1 MTRLTIGVF
10 GTGDA
15 GGYFGGRLAEA
26 GEDVRFI
33 ARGAHLA
40 ALSGVGAISRVPVGV
55 IRTQPE
61 TRRLLLEALEEIYG
75 LALTRRDRAA
85 DGHGGAD
92 ARLHRRTAGGRDD
105 VAQRDVLGG
114 RASELEARGAV
125 RLRARLGVEVPVH
138 RVICAALV
146 GRERSARGIG

>member
-1 MTRLTIGVF
+1 M
-10 GTGDA
+10 
-15 GGYFGGRLAEA
+15 

-61 TRRLLLEALEEIYG
+61 TRRLLREALEEIYG
-75 LALTRRDRAA
+75 LALRAGIALPTDTVERTLAFIDGLRAEGTTSLSATCWWAGRRSWR
-85 DGHGGAD
+85 
-92 ARLHRRTAGGRDD
+92 
-105 VAQRDVLGG
+105 
-114 RASELEARGAV
+114 RGAV
-125 RLRARLGVEVPVH
+125 RLGARLGVEVPVH

>member
-10 GTGDA
+10 GTGAA

-61 TRRLLLEALEEIYG
+61 TRRLLREALEEIYG
-75 LALTRRDRAA
+75 LAAPGSRCRRTRWSGRSPSSTDCGRKGRRRSARRAGGPA
-85 DGHGGAD
+85 VGAGGAGGG
-92 ARLHRRTAGGRDD
+92 AAG
-105 VAQRDVLGG
+105 
-114 RASELEARGAV
+114 
-125 RLRARLGVEVPVH
+125 ARLGVEVPVH

>member
-10 GTGDA
+10 GNGAA

-61 TRRLLLEALEEIYG
+61 TRRLLREALEEIYG
-75 LALTRRDRAA
+75 LALHAGIALPTDTVERTLAFI
-85 DGHGGAD
+85 DG
-92 ARLHRRTAGGRDD
+92 
-105 VAQRDVLGG
+105 
-114 RASELEARGAV
+114 
-125 RLRARLGVEVPVH
+125 LRAEGTTSL
-138 RVICAALV
+138 
-146 GRERSARGIG
+146 SATC